1 MLMKKNYKTFIALCF
16 AIIGLGISQPASTQ
30 PLLNDSFDYTAGN
43 LYNQGNWWR
52 YGTATENPIQ
62 TTETGLTYAGYQ
74 DNNVGRAAE
83 LGNLPLSESLVK
95 KFTEGSEAITSGT
108 LYYSALI
115 QVKSAEEKENS
126 ILAFISKTYS
136 SDVADGKKGNEYGK
150 LFVNKGSNEGKVTM
164 GVERYMLSPAMTT
177 EEYNLNQTY
186 LVVVKYEFVDGSN
199 NDVISLFVNPA
210 DTETEPTE
218 ASAVFNGESG
228 GDVNANLG
236 IQGIELRQGATSS
249 KPAANVIVDELRV
262 ATSYAALFDVD
273 TDTPVE
279 PHPQIITEE
288 TIYFMYNYIYQG
300 ETYEATLNV
309 KAENLKGDITI
320 APLTSGE
327 ITLSTMTITK
337 EQAEAEEG
345 FDLTL
350 TLTCTDANIM
360 EETIT
365 LSSEGAEDV
374 EVSVSWWPTAVV
386 DVPDLATLA
395 GKDATAYE
403 TYRYTGKAIVTFVDG
418 NNYYLQDETA
428 GFRINNEYGGFES
441 VEAGDQFTNFYCY
454 IESYFGALYA
464 SPAQEAPQPEV
475 IATEQTVAPT
485 VLTLAELGANLD
497 KHVNML
503 VQVKN
508 VTLTEVAGQTF
519 TEDMTNPLISD
530 GTGEGRL
537 NLFDGT
543 DIIGTTAPSA
553 PFTLTGISTSA
564 SAPVVGPRTLADI
577 ETGDTPVE
585 PQPQIITEETIYFMY
600 NYIYQG
606 ETYEA
611 TLNVKGEN
619 LKGDITIAPL
629 TSGEITLST
638 MTITKEQA
646 EAEEGFDL
654 TLTLT
659 CTDASIMGETLTLSS
674 EGAEDVEVS
683 VAWWPTAVTDVPDL
697 ATLAG
702 KDATAYETYRYTGKA
717 IVTFVNGNNYYLQ
730 DETAGFRIN
739 NEYGGFESV
748 EAGDQFTNF
757 YCYIESYFGAM
768 YASPAQEAPQPE
780 VTASEQTVEP
790 AVLTLAELGANLDK
804 YVNMLV
810 QVKDVTLTEVAGE
823 TFTEEMTN
831 PLISDGTGEGRLN
844 LFDGT
849 DIIGTTAPK
858 TAFTLTGI
866 STSAGA
872 PVVGPRALTDIEASD
887 VRIEDAFRN
896 GLSITTQEGTICIQG
911 DVTGKMEVFDLTGRK
926 VAETTEKETHMD
938 SPAVYVVKF
947 TTDEGSFIQKV
958 SVK

>member
-1 MLMKKNYKTFIALCF
+1 MKKNYKTFIALCF

-150 LFVNKGSNEGKVTM
+150 LFVKKGSNEGKFTL

-262 ATSYAALFDVD
+262 ATSYAALFNV
-273 TDTPVE
+273 DTPVE
-279 PHPQIITEE
+279 PQPQITTDSRYIG
-288 TIYFMYNYIYQG
+288 YNTTFAG
-300 ETYEATLNV
+300 LVYESTLNV
-309 KAENLKGDITI
+309 KGANLKGDITI

-327 ITLSTMTITK
+327 VTLSATTITK
-337 EQAEAEEG
+337 EQAEAAEG
-345 FDLTL
+345 FNLTVTL
-350 TLTCTDANIM
+350 TPQSPDVYGDEIV
-360 EETIT
+360 

-374 EVSVSWWPTAVV
+374 TVMMFWSTTIAEEVTG
-386 DVPDLATLA
+386 LATLA
-395 GKDATAYE
+395 GKDPEAYG
-403 TYRYTGKAIVTFVDG
+403 TYYRYTGEAVVTYIDS
-418 NNYYLQDETA
+418 NDMYYIQDKTG
-428 GFRINNEYGGFES
+428 GFRINNGFGDLTELKAGDRFTDFICT
-441 VEAGDQFTNFYCY
+441 VEA
-454 IESYFGALYA
+454 SFGLYA
-464 SPAQEAPQPEV
+464 LPAYGAPQPKV
-475 IATEQTVAPT
+475 IATEQTVDPT
-485 VLTLAELGANLD
+485 VVTLAELEANLSQYAYT
-497 KHVNML
+497 L

-543 DIIGTTAPSA
+543 DIIGTTAPA
-553 PFTLTGISTSA
+553 NAFTLTGISTSA
-564 SAPVVGPRTLADI
+564 SAVVVGPRALADI
-577 ETGDTPVE
+577 EAGDTPVE
-585 PQPQIITEETIYFMY
+585 PQPQIIAEETIYFMY

-606 ETYEA
+606 ATYEA
-611 TLNVKGEN
+611 TLNVKAEN

-629 TSGEITLST
+629 TTGEITLST

-683 VAWWPTAVTDVPDL
+683 VAWWPTAVIDVPDL

-717 IVTFVNGNNYYLQ
+717 IVTFVDGNNYYLQ

-748 EAGDQFTNF
+748 KAGDQFTNF

-768 YASPAQEAPQPE
+768 YASPAQEAPLPE

-849 DIIGTTAPK
+849 DIIGTTAPQN
-858 TAFTLTGI
+858 AFTLTGI

-872 PVVGPRALTDIEASD
+872 VVVGPRRLTDIETND
-887 VRIEDAFRN
+887 VSIEDALTN
-896 GLSITTQEGTICIQG
+896 GLSITAQAGSIRIQG
-911 DVTGKMEVFDLTGRK
+911 DATGKMEVFDLTGRK
-926 VAETTEKETHMD
+926 VAETEESEIRIAH
-938 SPAVYVVKF
+938 PAIYLVKF
-947 TTDEGSFIQKV
+947 TTESGSITRKLY
-958 SVK
+958 VK

>member
-126 ILAFISKTYS
+126 ILAFISKSYS
-136 SDVADGKKGNEYGK
+136 FDVADGKKGNEYGK
-150 LFVNKGSNEGKVTM
+150 LFVKKGNSEGKFTL
-164 GVERYMLSPAMTT
+164 GVERYSLSPAMTT

-810 QVKDVTLTEVAGE
+810 QVKDVTLTKVAGE

-844 LFDGT
+844 LFGGT

-872 PVVGPRALTDIEASD
+872 AVIGPRRLTDIEASD
-887 VRIEDAFRN
+887 VRIEDAFGN

>member
-1 MLMKKNYKTFIALCF
+1 MKKNYKTFIALCF

-150 LFVNKGSNEGKVTM
+150 LFVKKGSNEGKFTL

-350 TLTCTDANIM
+350 TLTCTDASIM
-360 EETIT
+360 GETLT

-374 EVSVSWWPTAVV
+374 EVSVAWWPTAVV

-485 VLTLAELGANLD
+485 VLTLAELGANL
-497 KHVNML
+497 N
-503 VQVKN
+503 
-508 VTLTEVAGQTF
+508 
-519 TEDMTNPLISD
+519 
-530 GTGEGRL
+530 
-537 NLFDGT
+537 
-543 DIIGTTAPSA
+543 
-553 PFTLTGISTSA
+553 
-564 SAPVVGPRTLADI
+564 
-577 ETGDTPVE
+577 
-585 PQPQIITEETIYFMY
+585 
-600 NYIYQG
+600 
-606 ETYEA
+606 
-611 TLNVKGEN
+611 
-619 LKGDITIAPL
+619 
-629 TSGEITLST
+629 
-638 MTITKEQA
+638 
-646 EAEEGFDL
+646 
-654 TLTLT
+654 
-659 CTDASIMGETLTLSS
+659 
-674 EGAEDVEVS
+674 
-683 VAWWPTAVTDVPDL
+683 
-697 ATLAG
+697 
-702 KDATAYETYRYTGKA
+702 
-717 IVTFVNGNNYYLQ
+717 
-730 DETAGFRIN
+730 
-739 NEYGGFESV
+739 
-748 EAGDQFTNF
+748 
-757 YCYIESYFGAM
+757 
-768 YASPAQEAPQPE
+768 
-780 VTASEQTVEP
+780 
-790 AVLTLAELGANLDK
+790 K

>member
-150 LFVNKGSNEGKVTM
+150 LFVKKGSNEGKFTL

-810 QVKDVTLTEVAGE
+810 QVKDVTLTKVAGE

-844 LFDGT
+844 LFGGT

-872 PVVGPRALTDIEASD
+872 AVIGPRRLTDIEASD
-887 VRIEDAFRN
+887 VRIEDAFGN

>member
-1 MLMKKNYKTFIALCF
+1 MKKNYKTFIALCF

-150 LFVNKGSNEGKVTM
+150 LFVKKGSNEGKFTL

-683 VAWWPTAVTDVPDL
+683 VAWWPTAVIDVPDL

-810 QVKDVTLTEVAGE
+810 QVKDVTLTKVAGE

-844 LFDGT
+844 LFGGT

-872 PVVGPRALTDIEASD
+872 AVIGPRRLTDIEASD
-887 VRIEDAFRN
+887 VRIEDAFGN

>member
-1 MLMKKNYKTFIALCF
+1 MKKNYKTFIALCF

-62 TTETGLTYAGYQ
+62 TTETGLVYAGYQ
-74 DNNVGRAAE
+74 DANVGRAAE
-83 LGNLPLSESLVK
+83 LGNLTLSESLVK

-150 LFVNKGSNEGKVTM
+150 LFVKKGSSEGKFTL
-164 GVERYMLSPAMTT
+164 GVERYSLSPAMTT
-177 EEYNLNQTY
+177 EEYELNQTY
-186 LVVVKYEFVDGSN
+186 LVVVKYEFIDGDN

-210 DTETEPTE
+210 DMETEPAE
-218 ASAVFNGESG
+218 ASAVFNGEIG
-228 GDVNANLG
+228 GDVNFG

-262 ATSYAALFDVD
+262 ATSYAALFNV
-273 TDTPVE
+273 DTPVE
-279 PHPQIITEE
+279 PQPQIIAEE

-300 ETYEATLNV
+300 ATYEATLNV

-320 APLTSGE
+320 APLT
-327 ITLSTMTITK
+327 T
-337 EQAEAEEG
+337 
-345 FDLTL
+345 
-350 TLTCTDANIM
+350 
-360 EETIT
+360 
-365 LSSEGAEDV
+365 
-374 EVSVSWWPTAVV
+374 
-386 DVPDLATLA
+386 
-395 GKDATAYE
+395 
-403 TYRYTGKAIVTFVDG
+403 
-418 NNYYLQDETA
+418 
-428 GFRINNEYGGFES
+428 
-441 VEAGDQFTNFYCY
+441 
-454 IESYFGALYA
+454 
-464 SPAQEAPQPEV
+464 
-475 IATEQTVAPT
+475 
-485 VLTLAELGANLD
+485 
-497 KHVNML
+497 
-503 VQVKN
+503 
-508 VTLTEVAGQTF
+508 
-519 TEDMTNPLISD
+519 
-530 GTGEGRL
+530 
-537 NLFDGT
+537 
-543 DIIGTTAPSA
+543 
-553 PFTLTGISTSA
+553 
-564 SAPVVGPRTLADI
+564 
-577 ETGDTPVE
+577 
-585 PQPQIITEETIYFMY
+585 
-600 NYIYQG
+600 
-606 ETYEA
+606 
-611 TLNVKGEN
+611 
-619 LKGDITIAPL
+619 
-629 TSGEITLST
+629 GEITLST

-683 VAWWPTAVTDVPDL
+683 VAWWPTAVIDVPDL

-717 IVTFVNGNNYYLQ
+717 IVTFVDGNNYYLQ

-748 EAGDQFTNF
+748 KAGDQFTNF

-768 YASPAQEAPQPE
+768 YASPAQEAPLPE

-849 DIIGTTAPK
+849 DIIGTTAPQN
-858 TAFTLTGI
+858 AFTLTGI

-872 PVVGPRALTDIEASD
+872 VVVGPRRLTDIETND
-887 VRIEDAFRN
+887 VSIEDALTN
-896 GLSITTQEGTICIQG
+896 GLSITAQAGSIRIQG
-911 DVTGKMEVFDLTGRK
+911 DATGKMEVFDLTGRK
-926 VAETTEKETHMD
+926 VAETEESEIRIAH
-938 SPAVYVVKF
+938 PAIYLVKF
-947 TTDEGSFIQKV
+947 TTESGSITRKLY
-958 SVK
+958 VK